1 MSVAREHL
9 PPTDRLRY
17 LPVVASEWTSDPF
30 TADHLVDTP
39 EMGRRYEI
47 IDGALVVNPS
57 PFHDHQRIV
66 TRLAVLLDGLCPPDL
81 ETVAGPLDYHIDANV
96 VQPDVLVIRRADI
109 VDSRL
114 AGTPL
119 LVVEV
124 LSVYGRRHDRLV
136 KRSLYA
142 EAGVPS
148 CWYVDPR
155 LPAVEV
161 LELAAGEYVTAGR
174 AEGDEPLTVTQPYPV
189 TIIPS
194 RLAV

>member
-1 MSVAREHL
+1 MTVAGDNSPPSVG
-9 PPTDRLRY
+9 PRY
-17 LPVVASEWTSDPF
+17 LPVIASDWTSDPF

-66 TRLAVLLDGLCPPDL
+66 TRLAVLLDELCPPDL
-81 ETVAGPLDYHIDANV
+81 ETVAGPLDYHIGANV
-96 VQPDVLVIRRADI
+96 VQPDVLVIRRVDI
-109 VDSRL
+109 VDNRL

-124 LSVYGRRHDRLV
+124 MSVYGRRHDRLV
-136 KRSLYA
+136 KGSVYA

-148 CWYVDPR
+148 CWYVDPK
-155 LPAVEV
+155 LPAIEV

-189 TIIPS
+189 TIVPS